1 MVLGYYRK
9 RGHARVFMTRKYGF
23 GHRSVTRGVRKCPN
37 VCDVIYEWSLLVMVI
52 LILKSRKKFI
62 GSF

>member
-37 VCDVIYEWSLLVMVI
+37 VCEVIYAIVP
-52 LILKSRKKFI
+52 
-62 GSF
+62 